1 MHSSLSRWLLAIHLP
16 QYLAIVAA
24 IFLVVFLSL
33 PGGLHWSTRS
43 LIAWDG
49 GIVVL
54 LVLLGSKILLAK
66 PGQIQR
72 FAQTNQVSRLNTI
85 LIVLTLVFASLFAAL
100 FLMGVGENIP
110 VWEKKT
116 ALRLGLTG
124 VVVAWL
130 ILHAAFSMQYAHRYY
145 RLDNPQARDRFSGGL
160 DFPNEP
166 EPDYLDFAYLS
177 FGIGMSTQVAD
188 ISVTSREM
196 RHWVTFHGLLSFMFN
211 TLIVALTI
219 NAISQLV

>member
-1 MHSSLSRWLLAIHLP
+1 MPPSLSRWLLAINLP

-24 IFLVVFLSL
+24 VFLIVFLSL
-33 PGGLHWSTRS
+33 PGVLHWSTRS

-54 LVLLGSKILLAK
+54 LILLGSKILMAK
-66 PGQIQR
+66 PKQIQR
-72 FAQTNQVSRLNTI
+72 FAQTNQAGRLITI
-85 LIVLTLVFASLFAAL
+85 LIVLTLVFSSLFAAL

-124 VVVAWL
+124 VVGAWL
-130 ILHAAFSMQYAHRYY
+130 ILHSAFSLQYAHHYY
-145 RLDNPQARDRFSGGL
+145 RLDNPQEPNRFSGGL

-166 EPDYLDFAYLS
+166 EPDYLDFAYMS

-188 ISVTSREM
+188 IDITSREM
-196 RHWVTFHGLLSFMFN
+196 RHWVTFHALLSFMFN

-219 NAISQLV
+219 NAISQLI

>member
-1 MHSSLSRWLLAIHLP
+1 MHPSLSRQILAVNLP

-33 PGGLHWSTRS
+33 PRGLHWSTRS
-43 LIAWDG
+43 LIGWDCG
-49 GIVVL
+49 VVVL
-54 LVLLGSKILLAK
+54 LVLLGSKILIAK

-72 FAQTNQVSRLNTI
+72 FAQTNRMGRLITI
-85 LIVLTLVFASLFAAL
+85 LVVLTLVFASLFTAL

-124 VVVAWL
+124 VVGAWL
-130 ILHAAFSMQYAHRYY
+130 ILHAAFSMQYAHHYY
-145 RLDNPQARDRFSGGL
+145 RLDNSQEPNRFSGGL
-160 DFPNEP
+160 DFPNEK
-166 EPDYLDFAYLS
+166 EPDYLDFAYVS

-188 ISVTSREM
+188 VSITSREM
-196 RHWVTFHGLLSFMFN
+196 RHWATFHGLLSFMFN
-211 TLIVALTI
+211 TVIVALTI
-219 NAISQLV
+219 TAISQLV